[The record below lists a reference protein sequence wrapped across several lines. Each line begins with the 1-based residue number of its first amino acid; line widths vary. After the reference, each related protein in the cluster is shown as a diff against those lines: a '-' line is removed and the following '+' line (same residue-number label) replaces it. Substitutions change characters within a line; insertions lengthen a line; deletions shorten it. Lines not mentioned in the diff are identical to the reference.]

1 MRKLGIVALGAAAA
15 ITLAGCASGGTGA
28 SDEGAEIRVWLVGTD
43 TPDEARD
50 YLKTHGSTVRDVMTR
65 PVIGVRPSASL
76 KQIARLLAR
85 RDIKRVPVLDAGRLV
100 GIVSRADLVRQLA
113 KG

>member
-43 TPDEARD
+43 SSAVAAVLLSARSTYAEAPPFR
-50 YLKTHGSTVRDVMTR
+50 KK
-65 PVIGVRPSASL
+65 ASM
-76 KQIARLLAR
+76 A
-85 RDIKRVPVLDAGRLV
+85 
-100 GIVSRADLVRQLA
+100 
-113 KG
+113 